1 MLFNAGD
8 WLYLKILRRQKRHGG
23 EKEKERKSGARKSE
37 NGHEDIQLI
46 QRWESHFISK
56 IDVEGKK
63 EFKKKKGRMEK
74 RKTKKTTE
82 RKNER
87 MKERKKERSEARQ
100 K

>member
-1 MLFNAGD
+1 MLFNACD
-8 WLYLKILRRQKRHGG
+8 WLYLKILRRQKSHGG

-63 EFKKKKGRMEK
+63 EFKKKLGTIKWMN
-74 RKTKKTTE
+74 T
-82 RKNER
+82 
-87 MKERKKERSEARQ
+87 
-100 K
+100 